1 MKKCE
6 RRYKMK
12 KKWNRCILSM
22 LLIACMSLGLMACQE
37 KQDTEDKTHET
48 KKKVEIETTGKAE
61 ANSSEVLKE
70 VFRLSDTLIPTETK
84 KLFEITAPDPN
95 IPTAQGG
102 CSDGTYY
109 YQAFYRN
116 DGGSEQ
122 ANNDCIVVKCD
133 MKQQKIVA
141 QTEILQLNHV
151 NDMTYNS
158 RTGLLVIC
166 HNAPFANLISYVK
179 AETMEYVDTFPIDEF
194 IYSIGYSAKRD
205 QYMVGISG
213 GQTFKVLDADFKA
226 VGDAFQPTSRSNS
239 SITQGGTC
247 DDDFIYFILHS
258 PSLITV
264 YDWDGNFVTII
275 ELPEINAK
283 IHETENMAVLN
294 GEIYF
299 SCCLTGRPKATVF
312 KLSGLVPKPAEAA
325 EVQNK

>member
-1 MKKCE
+1 MK
-6 RRYKMK
+6 R
-12 KKWNRCILSM
+12 KWNRCILSI
-22 LLIACMSLGLMACQE
+22 LLIAGMSLGLMACQE
-37 KQDTEDKTHET
+37 KQDTEYETHKV
-48 KKKVEIETTGKAE
+48 KKSVEIEATGKAE
-61 ANSSEVLKE
+61 PNSSESLKE
-70 VFRLSDTLIPTETK
+70 ALHSSDTLIPTETK
-84 KLFEITAPDPN
+84 KLFEIMAPDSN
-95 IPTAQGG
+95 ISTAQGG

-109 YQAFYRN
+109 YQAFYRR

-122 ANNDCIVVKCD
+122 ANNDCIVVKYD
-133 MKQQKIVA
+133 IKQGKIVA

-151 NDMTYNS
+151 NDMAYNS

-213 GQTFKVLDADFKA
+213 GQTFKVLDAEFKA
-226 VGDAFQPTSRSNS
+226 VGEAFKPTSRSS
-239 SITQGGTC
+239 SSTTQGGTC
-247 DDDFIYFILHS
+247 DDDFIYFTLHS

-264 YDWDGNFVTII
+264 YDWNGNFVTII

-294 GEIYF
+294 GEIYL
-299 SCCLTGRPKATVF
+299 SCCLIGRPKATVF
-312 KLSGLVPKPAEAA
+312 KLNGLVPKPAEAV
-325 EVQNK
+325 ETQSK